1 MPLWILSSGYWL
13 GGFNQL
19 LWWKNPIVTL
29 FAVDLSRALGK
40 VPWNKK
46 IVLSILKVGFWC
58 SWNWRTAALG
68 FLTSVRLL
76 FRSLAGPLVIGLVW
90 VSVVGTVIALDKT
103 EDGLWTYFCFLIFF
117 VMVGIRLNWPDLYLS
132 INVYILNY
140 LVEF

>member
-19 LWWKNPIVTL
+19 LWWKNPIITL
-29 FAVDLSRALGK
+29 FAVDLSRALRE

-46 IVLSILKVGFWC
+46 IVLSILKVSFWGSLKNSRTTAFGFW
-58 SWNWRTAALG
+58 
-68 FLTSVRLL
+68 TSVRLY

-117 VMVGIRLNWPDLYLS
+117 VMVGIRLHWPDL
-132 INVYILNY
+132 
-140 LVEF
+140 